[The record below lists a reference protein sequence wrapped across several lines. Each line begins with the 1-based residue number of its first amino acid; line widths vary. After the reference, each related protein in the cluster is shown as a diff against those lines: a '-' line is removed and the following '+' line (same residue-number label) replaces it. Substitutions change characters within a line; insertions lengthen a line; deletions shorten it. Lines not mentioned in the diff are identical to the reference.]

1 MKLDNIVAISGLL
14 LTLITFLFNLA
25 WPKISAALAQDEAI
39 AGDKA
44 RKRAVKSVCSVLWL
58 IVFPIFISFLLLFYI
73 NLPTAVR
80 IIRNSQ
86 LSLWNFNVDSTLYV
100 FVVLA
105 LLVFVL
111 YNLWLIIRL
120 IRKQTKLK

>member
-44 RKRAVKSVCSVLWL
+44 RERAAKSVCSVLWL

-80 IIRNSQ
+80 IISNSR

-111 YNLWLIIRL
+111 YNLWLIVKL

>member
-39 AGDKA
+39 AGVKA
-44 RKRAVKSVCSVLWL
+44 RERAAKSVCSVLWL
-58 IVFPIFISFLLLFYI
+58 IVFPIFVSFLLLFYI

-80 IIRNSQ
+80 IISNSR